1 MDLKVKGITAEADLN
16 LVFIRLKIRIK
27 LKPKPK
33 PKREASTNLTVQGE
47 VYVLRHQSCQVP

>member
-16 LVFIRLKIRIK
+16 LVFIRLRLKIRIK
-27 LKPKPK
+27 LKS
-33 PKREASTNLTVQGE
+33 KREASTNLTVQGE

>member
-33 PKREASTNLTVQGE
+33 REASTNLTVQGE

>member
-16 LVFIRLKIRIK
+16 LVFIKIRIK

>member
-27 LKPKPK
+27 LKPK
-33 PKREASTNLTVQGE
+33 REASTNLTVQGE
-47 VYVLRHQSCQVP
+47 VYVLRH